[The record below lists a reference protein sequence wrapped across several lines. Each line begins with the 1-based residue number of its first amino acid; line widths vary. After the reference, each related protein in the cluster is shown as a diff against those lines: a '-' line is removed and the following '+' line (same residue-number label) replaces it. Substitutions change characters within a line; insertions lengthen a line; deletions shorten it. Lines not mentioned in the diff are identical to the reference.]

1 MAATLIGTTLEV
13 QFIEDTYQGRR
24 GLKANQKIGGRYAFP
39 DRKGTQPQDGDIWQ
53 AGVIGENP
61 AGSVYFL
68 ECLTRVSTSAERR
81 QAADAEQL
89 ERQNRWQGHQAMRV
103 KVQSWLDS
111 FSQWNVREHSFE
123 LDLIAMALRP
133 KAATFST
140 KPEGLVVTIE
150 PQVEYLGNT
159 GTFKKVEM
167 VLPYTQLSVE
177 KVYLRDPSNWRQ
189 LTAVVVTDYGRCEL
203 FFADYIGEVRFLGWE
218 RKDNTLTATVSFG
231 LNGVEETVTV
241 TVVEFKTEET
251 GKGKIDWKVSD
262 YGRKQPEKID
272 HYVPEIPEEHLDWIN
287 GLVVAHESYGERMKN
302 AGLLGFVNVADVDES
317 EWPNGVKP
325 DWSNQVPRAM
335 QDLFKELGYGGLG
348 WSPYGVG
355 RGQFVIHPALASI
368 TEGLPTVKLAPAVM
382 RERAPE
388 TAWAAIQWL
397 NGFEL
402 PAPEEIER
410 LRSETIEVEEKI
422 EQKDV
427 QEFLKEYGQSG
438 GKPLPCSIVYAET
451 EGGQSP
457 YGQAAKYVFHAHIAA
472 PYKVRTYRRF
482 TFGAY
487 CPSISGVG
495 YKYDP
500 ILEERVEFKP
510 SGHVFEN
517 VAYGNEQF
525 EGESTLEVQ
534 LVGRKSNLRW
544 SVRWEAPETKQEET
558 GRKTEAIRGLING
571 AKASGIILT
580 GWRYT
585 DTGNPVV
592 MTGGLA
598 YGYWA
603 VREFDR
609 ETYGIGKRKG
619 FGSNKGESRS
629 TQPGPREVSEC
640 LREYREYGWPVEP
653 DTDWA
658 QKAGKSILSIF
669 PEALIVKLGGE

>member
-1 MAATLIGTTLEV
+1 MAATLIGTTVEV
-13 QFIEDTYQGRR
+13 QFVEDSYQGRR

-39 DRKGTQPQDGDIWQ
+39 DRKGAQPADGDIWQ
-53 AGVIGENP
+53 VEVAGENP
-61 AGSVYFL
+61 SGSVYFL
-68 ECLTRVSTSAERR
+68 QCLTRVSTSAERKA
-81 QAADAEQL
+81 AADAEQT
-89 ERQNRWQGHQAMRV
+89 ERENLWKGHKALVAEVQN
-103 KVQSWLDS
+103 WLNE
-111 FSQWNVREHSFE
+111 FSRWNVRTHSFE
-123 LDLIAMALRP
+123 LQKIAMVLRP

-150 PQVEYLGNT
+150 PQVEYLGT
-159 GTFKKVEM
+159 TSTFNKVEI
-167 VLPYTQLSVE
+167 VLPYASLKVE

-189 LTAVVVTDYGRCEL
+189 LTAVVATDYGKCEM
-203 FFADYIGEVRFLGWE
+203 FFADHIGEVRFIGWD
-218 RKDNTLTATVSFG
+218 RKDNALTATVTFG

-241 TVVEFKTEET
+241 TVAEFKTEET
-251 GKGKIDWKVSD
+251 GKGKVEWKVSD
-262 YGRKQPEKID
+262 YSRTQPEKID
-272 HYVPEIPEEHLDWIN
+272 HYLPEVPQEHLDWIN
-287 GLVVAHESYGERMKN
+287 GLVTGHEAYGERMKN
-302 AGLLGFVNVADVDES
+302 ACLLAFVNVADVDES
-317 EWPNGVKP
+317 EWPEGVKP
-325 DWSNQVPRAM
+325 DWSNQVPRAI

-355 RGQFVIHPALASI
+355 RGQFVIHPAL
-368 TEGLPTVKLAPAVM
+368 TPVVEGLPTVKLAPAAM
-382 RERAPE
+382 REHAPE
-388 TAWAAIQWL
+388 SAWAAINWL
-397 NGFEL
+397 NGFE
-402 PAPEEIER
+402 PSTPKEIER

-422 EQKDV
+422 GQTDI
-427 QEFLKEYGQSG
+427 QEFLKEYCQSG
-438 GKPLPCSIVYAET
+438 GKPLPCTIVCAET
-451 EGGQSP
+451 DGEQSP
-457 YGQAAKYVFHAHIAA
+457 HGQAAKYVFHAHIAA
-472 PYKVRTYRRF
+472 PFKVRTYRKY

-487 CPSISGVG
+487 CPMISGVG

-500 ILEERVEFKP
+500 ILDERVEFKP

-525 EGESTLEVQ
+525 EGESQLEVQ

-571 AKASGIILT
+571 AQASGIILT

-603 VREFDR
+603 IREFDR
-609 ETYGIGKRKG
+609 ETYNIGKRKG

-640 LREYREYGWPVEP
+640 LREYKEYGWPVEP

-669 PEALIVKLGGE
+669 PEALVAKLKGE